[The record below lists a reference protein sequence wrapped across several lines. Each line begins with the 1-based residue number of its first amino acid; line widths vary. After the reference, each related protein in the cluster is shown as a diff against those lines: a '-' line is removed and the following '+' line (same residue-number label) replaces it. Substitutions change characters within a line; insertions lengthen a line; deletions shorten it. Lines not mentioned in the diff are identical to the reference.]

1 MTFRYMPLPTDA
13 GRTTSLKMRCRVT
26 CRCSVMPGWPH
37 AGWPRMMTFRK
48 KAGTGGTTILL
59 PYGWRPLPCRLSLIL
74 TPGEPVWPSG
84 REALGRLVT
93 EQPRDLR
100 RFESARRVSVP
111 KFVVRGHCLPSQQ
124 GMQKSCGTHTRLPFS
139 RGPRICDF
147 KSVPHYQWLTET
159 LKWHHCPSA
168 SDAGVILVLTQPS

>member
-13 GRTTSLKMRCRVT
+13 GRTTSLKMRCRGVT

-59 PYGWRPLPCRLSLIL
+59 PYRR
-74 TPGEPVWPSG
+74 V
-84 REALGRLVT
+84 EALSMSPITDPHARWAGVAQWPWGVRPAGNWT
-93 EQPRDLR
+93 AEGPP

-147 KSVPHYQWLTET
+147 KSVPHYDWL
-159 LKWHHCPSA
+159 KH
-168 SDAGVILVLTQPS
+168 